1 MSCGWFYNDI
11 SGRVRYDCGIAYLVD
26 VGTVKTGLAG
36 WHGPYKTQA
45 EANAHEGT
53 SGATPTTSDTGALT
67 NAATQSLIPALF
79 TQRTFAVRIVEVVLG
94 GLLVYLGI
102 RELL

>member
-11 SGRVRYDCGIAYLVD
+11 SGRVRRDCGIAYLVD
-26 VGTVKTGLAG
+26 VATVKSGLAG
-36 WHGPYKTQA
+36 WHGPYATEA
-45 EANAHEGT
+45 EADSHADV

-79 TQRTFAVRIVEVVLG
+79 TQRTFAVRVVEVVLG
-94 GLLVYLGI
+94 GLLVYLGVK
-102 RELL
+102 ELL